1 MPELD
6 ERQQQAVDAGPRDL
20 FIAAGAGSG
29 KTRVLT
35 ARFVAAVLGG
45 DPYQPTDPDRLLT
58 VTYTEKAAGELSE
71 RMRRGLLDAGRP
83 DAARRVSDAW
93 ISTIHGMC
101 SRIIRRHALDLG
113 IDPRFAVLDEVE
125 SSIVETEALDNTL
138 GQLIEADPAVADLV
152 SSLSFA
158 AVAGAMRACR
168 ADLYAAGLEAADLQT
183 ITPEEVDR
191 NLSVLAE
198 QARDMAASFAALQ
211 SNKTTEGN
219 AQAAQVL
226 ADVLERVVLPGLA
239 APDALAAI
247 QGVSFRQLRSIE
259 GHEALVDQAK
269 TLLESAQMCAAQR
282 GVTRYEDA
290 FISALQRFAA
300 AYTEEKRARGA
311 LDFEDLQTLTAR
323 LLQRRPDIAERYRR
337 HFAMVMVDEF
347 QDTNALQLGIIER
360 LTDGDLCTV
369 GDENQSIYSFR
380 HADVE
385 VFRARGRAVA
395 DHVALDINY
404 RIAPPLLDGING
416 LFARPQLL
424 GDAYMT
430 LRSPAVSAER
440 PEWPEELDRFAVWF
454 VDTTTTEVEPQAAEA
469 AAIARR
475 VAEHVALGVDPGDI
489 AVLLGALSRGQG
501 AAVERELAVRGIPAA
516 LAAGGA
522 FFECIEVQEVR
533 ALLRVIDNVRDDQAL
548 LTVLAGRLT
557 RLGPEALYSIRRQVD
572 LDRES
577 RDAQEGHTRRLSL
590 WEALR
595 QALDGFPADDH
606 GEAARLV
613 TAVDAAR
620 SMHGMR
626 PISETIVEVLLE
638 LDYDLTL
645 FGDGRP
651 GARAWANVM
660 KLVRMADQFESAGSG
675 GLGGFL
681 HSLDLR
687 ETHSRGEQEATLDAV
702 AGAVRIM
709 SIHAAKGLEFPV
721 VVVGSL
727 TSDSSTPVIAL
738 SRVGV
743 GMMLG
748 MMLPL
753 PDCSEK
759 TLAWR
764 AVADARTAVREA
776 ERRRLFYVACTR
788 AREGLTVVCR
798 TRSDRAAG
806 DSIPG
811 VLRSIF
817 GMGEPETLEDRDIS
831 LDAGSIAVS
840 VVEGATA
847 ATDSPTLSA
856 APSEGGPVT
865 SPGAVSTGEAM
876 TVGAAPATEQVSSVS
891 PVSYTALATYER
903 CPYHYH
909 LVRMAR
915 LPLPPR
921 EGNTA
926 ALDFGSAL
934 HLVLQRAS
942 GSADLGPIVDGA
954 LSATGV
960 DPSRRAALEAA
971 ATAFLHS
978 ALADRIR
985 CAERVEHE
993 APFLVP
999 VADTVLSGAI
1009 DLIAWNGLHALIVD
1023 YKTGGSA
1030 LDLDEARERYR
1041 LQAECYALAA
1051 LHAGAV
1057 IVDAVFAEV
1066 ERGREIVFSYTA
1078 DDRCSLVERVSAP
1091 VHSIARGEF
1100 APLDA
1105 YARGLCD
1112 TCPGFGG
1119 LCPVTRPAAGA
1130 SA

>member
-29 KTRVLT
+29 KTRVLA
-35 ARFVAAVLGG
+35 ARFVAAVSG
-45 DPYQPTDPDRLLT
+45 DAPYQPTDPDRLLT

-83 DAARRVSDAW
+83 DAARRVSEAW

-113 IDPRFAVLDEVE
+113 IDPRFAVLDEIE
-125 SSIVETEALDNTL
+125 SSIVETEALDSTL
-138 GQLIEADPAVADLV
+138 GELIESDPVVADMV
-152 SSLSFA
+152 GALSFA
-158 AVAGAMRACR
+158 TVADAMRAAR
-168 ADLYAAGLEAADLQT
+168 ADLHAAGLEAGDLKT
-183 ITPEEVDR
+183 IAPEEIDR
-191 NLSVLAE
+191 RLSELAA
-198 QARDMAASFAALQ
+198 QARDMAVGFAALP
-211 SNKTTEGN
+211 SNKTTECN
-219 AQAAQVL
+219 TQAAQIL
-226 ADVLERVVLPGLA
+226 AETLRQATRPGSPA
-239 APDALAAI
+239 EEVLAAI
-247 QGVSFRQLRSIE
+247 TGVSFRQLRSIE
-259 GHEALVDQAK
+259 GHEDLVDEAR
-269 TLLESAQMCAAQR
+269 TLLETARMCTAQR
-282 GVTRYEDA
+282 RVTRYEDA
-290 FISALQRFAA
+290 FIRALQLFAT
-300 AYTEEKRARGA
+300 AYGGEKRARGA
-311 LDFEDLQTLTAR
+311 LDFEDLQTLTGR
-323 LLQRRPDIAERYRR
+323 ILQDRPDIAERYRR

-385 VFRARGRAVA
+385 VFRAYGRAVA
-395 DHVALDINY
+395 AHVALDINY
-404 RIAPPLLDGING
+404 RIAPPLLDAING
-416 LFARPQLL
+416 LFAHPQLL
-424 GDAYMT
+424 GEAYMR
-430 LRSPAVSAER
+430 LRSPAISTER
-440 PEWPEELDRFAVWF
+440 PEWPEGLPRFAVAF
-454 VDTTTTEVEPQAAEA
+454 VDTTTTEGEPQAAEA
-469 AAIARR
+469 AAIAER
-475 VAEHVALGVDPGDI
+475 VAEHVSLGADPGNI

-522 FFECIEVQEVR
+522 YFECIEVQEVR
-533 ALLRVIDNVRDDQAL
+533 ALLRVIDNVRDDHAL
-548 LTVLAGRLT
+548 LTVLAGRLAG
-557 RLGPEALYSIRRQVD
+557 LSPEALYSIRKQVD

-577 RDAQEGHTRRLSL
+577 RAEDGRIRRLSL

-595 QALDGFPADDH
+595 RALGGLSADEH
-606 GEAARLV
+606 RVAARMV
-613 TAVDAAR
+613 AAVDAAR
-620 SMHGMR
+620 SMHGVR
-626 PISETIVEVLLE
+626 PLSETIVEVLLK

-645 FGDGRP
+645 FSDGRP

-660 KLVRMADQFESAGSG
+660 KLVRMADQFESVDSG

-681 HSLDLR
+681 HSLELR
-687 ETHSRGEQEATLDAV
+687 EMHSRGEQEATLDAV

-727 TSDSSTPVIAL
+727 TSDSSTPAIAL
-738 SRVGV
+738 SRKDA

-753 PDCSEK
+753 PDGNEK
-759 TLAWR
+759 TLGWR
-764 AVADARTAVREA
+764 AVADARTAVRDA

-806 DSIPG
+806 DAIPG

-817 GMGEPETLEDRDIS
+817 GMGEPGTLEDRGIS
-831 LDAGSIAVS
+831 LGAGSVAVS
-840 VVEGATA
+840 VVEGVA
-847 ATDSPTLSA
+847 ASTDSPITSA
-856 APSEGGPVT
+856 ATPETDRGIPRENT
-865 SPGAVSTGEAM
+865 SAGE
-876 TVGAAPATEQVSSVS
+876 TITRGAAPAAGTAPAVS

-909 LVRMAR
+909 LVRVAR

-921 EGNTA
+921 AGNTA

-942 GSADLGPIVDGA
+942 GSADLGAIIDRA

-971 ATAFLHS
+971 VTAFLGS
-978 ALADRIR
+978 PLANRVLA
-985 CAERVEHE
+985 AERVEHE

-999 VADTVLSGAI
+999 IADTVLSGAI
-1009 DLIAWNGLHALIVD
+1009 DLIAWSGPRALIVD
-1023 YKTGGSA
+1023 YKTGAGA
-1030 LDLDEARERYR
+1030 LDLEAARERYR

-1051 LHAGAV
+1051 LHAGALS
-1057 IVDAVFAEV
+1057 VDVVFAEI
-1066 ERGREIVFSYTA
+1066 EREREIVFSYTA
-1078 DDRCSLVERVSAP
+1078 DDRYSLIERVAAP
-1091 VHSIARGEF
+1091 VHAIARGEF

-1119 LCPVTRPAAGA
+1119 LCPITRSVTGA

>member
-29 KTRVLT
+29 KTRVLA
-35 ARFVAAVLGG
+35 ARFVAAVLGE
-45 DPYQPTDPDRLLT
+45 DPYQPTDPAMLLT

-83 DAARRVSDAW
+83 DAARRVSEAW

-113 IDPRFAVLDEVE
+113 IDPRFAVLDEIE
-125 SSIVETEALDNTL
+125 SSIVETEALDRTL
-138 GQLIEADPAVADLV
+138 GELIEADPVVADLV
-152 SSLSFA
+152 GALSFA
-158 AVAGAMRACR
+158 TVAGAMRTGR
-168 ADLYAAGLEAADLQT
+168 ADLHAAGLEARDLQT
-183 ITPEEVDR
+183 IAPSEVDR
-191 NLSVLAE
+191 QLSELAA
-198 QARDMAASFAALQ
+198 QARDVAAGFAVLQ
-211 SNKTTEGN
+211 SNKTTECN
-219 AQAAQVL
+219 AQAALVL
-226 ADVLERVVLPGLA
+226 ATALEHAAEPGVLAEDVLASISG
-239 APDALAAI
+239 I
-247 QGVSFRQLRSIE
+247 SFRQLRSIE
-259 GHEALVDQAK
+259 GHEALVDEAK
-269 TLLESAQMCAAQR
+269 ALLDAARMCAAQR
-282 GVTRYEDA
+282 GVARYEDA
-290 FISALQRFAA
+290 FIHALERFTSV
-300 AYTEEKRARGA
+300 YVHEKRARGA
-311 LDFEDLQTLTAR
+311 LDFEDLQTLTRR

-404 RIAPPLLDGING
+404 RIAPPLLDAING
-416 LFARPQLL
+416 LFRQPQLL

-430 LRSPAVSAER
+430 LRSPAVLTER
-440 PEWPEELDRFAVWF
+440 PEWPDEIPRFAVRF
-454 VDTTTTEVEPQAAEA
+454 VDTTTCEGEPQVAEA
-469 AAIARR
+469 AAIAGR
-475 VAEHVALGVDPGDI
+475 VAEHIDLGVDPGDV

-501 AAVERELAVRGIPAA
+501 AAVERELAARGIPAA

-548 LTVLAGRLT
+548 LTVLAGRLAG
-557 RLGPEALYSIRRQVD
+557 LGPEALYSIRRQLD
-572 LDRES
+572 IDRES
-577 RDAQEGHTRRLSL
+577 RDAQDACTRRLSL
-590 WEALR
+590 WEALHR
-595 QALDGFPADDH
+595 ALDGLSADELP
-606 GEAARLV
+606 GAARLIA
-613 TAVDAAR
+613 AVDTAR

-626 PISETIVEVLLE
+626 PLSETIVEVLLE
-638 LDYDLTL
+638 LDYDLAL
-645 FGDGRP
+645 FSDGRP

-660 KLVRMADQFESAGSG
+660 KLVRMADQFESVGSG

-681 HSLDLR
+681 HSLELR
-687 ETHSRGEQEATLDAV
+687 ETHSKGEQEAALDAV

-727 TSDSSTPVIAL
+727 TSDSSTPAIAL
-738 SRVGV
+738 SRVDA
-743 GMMLG
+743 GMLLG
-748 MMLPL
+748 MVLPL
-753 PDCSEK
+753 PDSNEK

-764 AVADARTAVREA
+764 AVADARTAVRDA

-806 DSIPG
+806 DAIPG
-811 VLRSIF
+811 ILRSVF
-817 GMGEPETLEDRDIS
+817 GMGGPGTLENRDIVF
-831 LDAGSIAVS
+831 DEGSIAVS
-840 VVEGATA
+840 IVEGATA
-847 ATDSPTLSA
+847 ATDPPVAIAALSDAGRSITPGTA
-856 APSEGGPVT
+856 AM
-865 SPGAVSTGEAM
+865 GE
-876 TVGAAPATEQVSSVS
+876 TITPRAAPAVEGAPTVSS
-891 PVSYTALATYER
+891 VSYTALATYER

-909 LVRMAR
+909 LVRVAR

-921 EGNTA
+921 AGNTA

-942 GSADLGPIVDGA
+942 GPEDLGPIIDGA
-954 LSATGV
+954 ISATGV
-960 DPSRRAALEAA
+960 DASRRAALEAA
-971 ATAFLHS
+971 ATTFLRS
-978 ALADRIR
+978 PLADRIR
-985 CAERVEHE
+985 AASRVEHE

-999 VADTVLSGAI
+999 IADTVLSGAI
-1009 DLIAWNGLHALIVD
+1009 DLIAWSGPHALIVD
-1023 YKTGGSA
+1023 YKTGGGA
-1030 LDLDEARERYR
+1030 LDLEQARERYR

-1051 LHAGAV
+1051 LHAGA
-1057 IVDAVFAEV
+1057 ISVDAVFAEV
-1066 ERGREIVFSYTA
+1066 ERGREIAFAYTT
-1078 DDRCSLVERVSAP
+1078 DDRAALIERVATP
-1091 VHSIARGEF
+1091 VRAIARGEF
-1100 APLDA
+1100 APLDE
-1105 YARGLCD
+1105 YVRGLCD

-1119 LCPVTRPAAGA
+1119 LCPITRPVAGA
-1130 SA
+1130 SG